1 MSVMV
6 WQPFE
11 MARGGESEVGLLVR
25 GGDVV
30 TVDGDRRM
38 IADGAVAVS
47 GELIV
52 AVGTWDELRAAHPT
66 AAVIGDGDSLVTP
79 GYVNAH
85 QHLTGDRLVHSC
97 IPDAIDSQEA
107 IFGWAVPVHSA
118 HTGDDEALSATLG
131 AIEAVTNG
139 ITCTIEA
146 GTVAHPDR
154 VADAVRTVGMRATIG
169 QWGWDVAGMP
179 FGAPA
184 PEVLE
189 RHAALLDRLP
199 RGGLVEGWVTLVGHD
214 LMSDELVAGA
224 SQLARNRGVGLTFHL
239 SPHSGDP
246 ASYLLRT
253 GKRPFVHLDDLGVL
267 GPHVL
272 VAHAVHLDDEE
283 LDVVMRT
290 DTAIASC
297 PWAYLR
303 LAQGMTAVGRHG
315 ELLAGGA
322 RIALGCD
329 AENAGDAVDI
339 LRAAT
344 LFVGLARDRAM
355 DPFSITAHD
364 GLAMAT
370 IGGARAIGKGDLI
383 GSIEVGKQADLVVHD
398 RRGPQFVPRS
408 TDPVLQLMWASDGRS
423 VSDVVIAGRQVVL
436 DGHCATV
443 DIDAIRDE
451 AARRRDYL
459 LAARL

>member
-1 MSVMV
+1 VT
-6 WQPFE
+6 
-11 MARGGESEVGLLVR
+11 ESEVDLLVR

-30 TVDGDRRM
+30 TVDADRRT
-38 IADGAVAVS
+38 IADGAVAVR

-52 AVGTWDELRAAHPT
+52 AVGTWGDMRAAHP
-66 AAVIGDGDSLVTP
+66 AATVIGDADSLVTP
-79 GYVNAH
+79 GYINTH

-97 IPDAIDSQEA
+97 IPDAIDSQDA
-107 IFGWAVPVHSA
+107 IFGWAVPVHSN
-118 HTGDDEALSATLG
+118 HTGDDDELSATLG
-131 AIEAVTNG
+131 AIDAVTNG
-139 ITCTIEA
+139 ITCTVEA

-154 VADAVRTVGMRATIG
+154 VAEAVRSVGMRATIG
-169 QWGWDVAGMP
+169 QWGWDVADVP

-189 RHAALLDRLP
+189 RHAALLDRMLP
-199 RGGLVEGWVTLVGHD
+199 GGLVEGWVTLVGHD

-224 SQLARNRGVGLTFHL
+224 SQLARDRGVGLTFHL
-239 SPHSGDP
+239 SPHSGDA
-246 ASYLLRT
+246 ASYLSRT

-272 VAHAVHLDDEE
+272 VAHAVHLDDDEIE
-283 LDVVMRT
+283 VVLRT
-290 DTAIASC
+290 DTAVASC

-303 LAQGMTAVGRHG
+303 LAQGMTAAGRHG
-315 ELLAGGA
+315 ELLTRGA
-322 RIALGCD
+322 RVALGCD

-355 DPFSITAHD
+355 DPFAFTAHD
-364 GLAMAT
+364 GIAMAT
-370 IGGARAIGKGDLI
+370 IGGGRAIGKGDLI

-408 TDPVLQLMWASDGRS
+408 TDPVLQLVWASDGRS
-423 VSDVVIAGRQVVL
+423 VRDVVIAGRQVVRDGRCVTADL
-436 DGHCATV
+436 DGL
-443 DIDAIRDE
+443 RGE
-451 AARRRDYL
+451 AARRRDYF
-459 LAARL
+459 LAARR